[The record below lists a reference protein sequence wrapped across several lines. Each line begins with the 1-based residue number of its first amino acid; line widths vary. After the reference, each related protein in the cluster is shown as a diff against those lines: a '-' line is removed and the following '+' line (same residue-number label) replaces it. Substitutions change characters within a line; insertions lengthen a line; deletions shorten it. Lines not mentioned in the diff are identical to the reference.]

1 MVNGGTSNNLINV
14 IFESLMVYEG
24 FIMYEINS
32 KLICFGYD
40 GVVIFMDVHTGVNI

>member
-1 MVNGGTSNNLINV
+1 V
-14 IFESLMVYEG
+14 IFESLMVHEG

-40 GVVIFMDVHTGVNI
+40 SVVIFIDVRSGVNI